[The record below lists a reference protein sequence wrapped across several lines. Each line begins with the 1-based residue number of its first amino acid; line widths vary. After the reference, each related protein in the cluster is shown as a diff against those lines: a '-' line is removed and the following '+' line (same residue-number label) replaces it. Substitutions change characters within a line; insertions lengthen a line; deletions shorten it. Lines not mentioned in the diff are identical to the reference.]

1 MKTKLF
7 LLWTLSL
14 FAACEIVDN
23 DMDRHVKPDVYVSLD
38 EVAGLMAAL
47 PMERVHLCEVHDA
60 VSASSRNGY
69 DEEYTMANLFTV
81 PGAGIGDEGILV
93 TRGDKAYESPLR
105 GLIRDYLCSMVQ
117 TKSVRNTDPES
128 WLDFVA
134 ESDMQIYWPYSEN
147 WDGETYPVLTFDPE
161 DGSEVNIGYKLLIDE
176 NGFRHVEEVVVDE
189 ALAQRQPVWVINRN
203 SDSRY
208 MSLEMLRKRDPDWGE
223 GGGSIIVT
231 PGGATRASSSGRSL
245 ILKSFTAGSHHDSW
259 FAGAAEYILRLGA
272 LENFTASTEAELR
285 LYNPL
290 VTEFMVKVKRSQV
303 KIPQELNVLLVS
315 DWTDQ
320 METCAF
326 MITEDDGG
334 TIKEWECTA
343 LVRVASRSY
352 GIELKLPFY
361 SYDDIIWR
369 GSVARKWL
377 DGNEEKIGHFGDID
391 LTFEVMEY

>member
-1 MKTKLF
+1 MKAKV
-7 LLWTLSL
+7 LLVWTLSL

-23 DMDRHVKPDVYVSLD
+23 DMDKHVDDNVYVSLD
-38 EVAGLMAAL
+38 DVASLMAAL
-47 PMERVHLCEVHDA
+47 PMEEIHLREVYDA

-69 DEEYTMANLFTV
+69 DEEYTMGNLFTT
-81 PGAGIGDEGILV
+81 PGAGIGDDSTQA
-93 TRGDKAYESPLR
+93 TRSGKEYSNPLQN
-105 GLIRDYLCSMVQ
+105 LIRNYLFSLGQ
-117 TKSVRNTDPES
+117 TKSVQNVEPEE
-128 WLDFVA
+128 WVDFVA

-147 WDGETYPVLTFDPE
+147 WDGESYPVVTFDPE
-161 DGSEVNIGYKLLIDE
+161 DGSEVNIGYKLLVDE
-176 NGFRHVEEVVVDE
+176 NGFRQVEEVVVDE

-208 MSLEMLRKRDPDWGE
+208 MSLEMLRRNDPDWGD
-223 GGGSIIVT
+223 GGGSIIVS
-231 PGGATRASSSGRSL
+231 PGVATRASSSGRSL
-245 ILKSFTAGSHHDSW
+245 ILKSFTAGGYHDSW
-259 FAGAAEYILRLGA
+259 FAGASEYVLRLGA

-285 LYNPL
+285 LYNPM

-334 TIKEWECTA
+334 TIREWECTA

-352 GIELKLPFY
+352 GIELKMPFY
-361 SYDDIIWR
+361 SYDDVIWR
-369 GSVARKWL
+369 GSIAKKWL
-377 DGNEEKIGHFGDID
+377 DGNNEKIGHFGDVD
-391 LTFEVMEY
+391 LTFEITDY

>member
-1 MKTKLF
+1 MV
-7 LLWTLSL
+7 WTLSL
-14 FAACEIVDN
+14 LAACEIVDD
-23 DMDRHVKPDVYVSLD
+23 DMDKHVDNNVYVSLD
-38 EVAGLMAAL
+38 DVASLMAVL
-47 PMERVHLCEVHDA
+47 PMEDIHLHEVHDA

-69 DEEYTMANLFTV
+69 DEEYTMENLFTT
-81 PGAGIGDEGILV
+81 PGAGIGDESALA
-93 TRGDKAYESPLR
+93 TRSSKDYSNPLQS
-105 GLIRDYLCSMVQ
+105 LIRNYLSSLVQ
-117 TKSVRNTDPES
+117 TKSAQSVDPEK
-128 WLDFVA
+128 WMDFVA
-134 ESDMQIYWPYSEN
+134 ESDMQIYWPYSEK
-147 WDGETYPVLTFDPE
+147 WDGESYPVVTFDPE
-161 DGSEVNIGYKLLIDE
+161 DGSEVNIGYKLSVDE

-208 MSLEMLRKRDPDWGE
+208 MSLEMLRRNDPDWGD
-223 GGGSIIVT
+223 GGGSIIVS
-231 PGGATRASSSGRSL
+231 PGSATRASSSGRSL
-245 ILKSFTAGSHHDSW
+245 ILKSFAAGGYHDSW
-259 FAGAAEYILRLGA
+259 FAGAAEYVLRLGA

-285 LYNPL
+285 LYNPM

-369 GSVARKWL
+369 GSIAKKWL
-377 DGNEEKIGHFGDID
+377 DGNEEKIGHFGDVD
-391 LTFEVMEY
+391 LTFEIMEY

>member
-23 DMDRHVKPDVYVSLD
+23 DMDRHVKPDVYVSLE

-47 PMERVHLCEVHDA
+47 PMERAHLCEVHDA

-69 DEEYTMANLFTV
+69 DEEYTMGNLFTI
-81 PGAGIGDEGILV
+81 PGAGVGDEGALV
-93 TRGDKAYESPLR
+93 TRGGKEYGSPLR
-105 GLIRDYLCSMVQ
+105 GLIRDYLRSIVQ
-117 TKSVRNTDPES
+117 TKSVQSIDPES
-128 WLDFVA
+128 WVDFVA

-208 MSLEMLRKRDPDWGE
+208 MSLEMLRRRDPDWGE

-245 ILKSFTAGSHHDSW
+245 ILKSFTAGSYHDSW

-369 GSVARKWL
+369 GSIARKWL
-377 DGNEEKIGHFGDID
+377 DGNEEKIGHFGDVD
-391 LTFEVMEY
+391 LTFEVQEY